1 MFQVQYNCFQNTE
14 THISNDH
21 DIQPCLTPVPTLV
34 TKLNG
39 GTNEGTM
46 ATNERTLSMEQTAV
60 ATRSRVHIC
69 TPTHSPSHSAMGK
82 PCNPSRKH
90 TSKV

>member
-1 MFQVQYNCFQNTE
+1 MFSNTE
-14 THISNDH
+14 TNISNDR
-21 DIQPCLTPVPTLV
+21 DDQPCLTPVPTLV

-39 GTNEGTM
+39 GTSEGTM

-82 PCNPSRKH
+82 HSNRKH